1 MQLFGFWVQSKNSPT
16 EIHKVVVEVYGE
28 NEISYLVRKP
38 RRQTPPE
45 KRGVNGKLM
54 LKWIFEKSG
63 VNIRGLYLIRSV
75 RGPVSGFCELRWRT
89 MVLLTSWCYSLFQN
103 TARGVTTLLPIVT
116 SCCRMTRQCAPRTRS
131 RATRVCPG
139 ALASARLRAVFS
151 PSVASAL
158 PENYSGRGRIHRG
171 TAVTYMS
178 ACSPKVTP
186 TLDRIARPSPLSNYL
201 DITNYQLQFVLL
213 WEGHTSRSGLNFR
226 LTVPVLGCYL
236 MITTFCSC
244 HVVPLKW

>member
-1 MQLFGFWVQSKNSPT
+1 
-16 EIHKVVVEVYGE
+16 
-28 NEISYLVRKP
+28 
-38 RRQTPPE
+38 
-45 KRGVNGKLM
+45 
-54 LKWIFEKSG
+54 
-63 VNIRGLYLIRSV
+63 
-75 RGPVSGFCELRWRT
+75 
-89 MVLLTSWCYSLFQN
+89 
-103 TARGVTTLLPIVT
+103 
-116 SCCRMTRQCAPRTRS
+116 MTRQCAPRTRS

-186 TLDRIARPSPLSNYL
+186 TLDRIARPSPLSNYF

-213 WEGHTSRSGLNFR
+213 WGGPYIAITIKFSIDSSSIRLLPDDYHILFLSRHIFK
-226 LTVPVLGCYL
+226 
-236 MITTFCSC
+236 MIA
-244 HVVPLKW
+244 K